1 MTDSTWHSGMLCKL
15 LPVRQVQVSL
25 FGTFWA
31 FPQCFQ
37 PHMEDLRLWR
47 ADCPWHAWL
56 RAASQWVSVDGPPG
70 PLSSLPSDD
79 SVGSCRLPYP
89 PLLVASAVL
98 PPCGFKQPFPG
109 YNEVTHLS
117 KHLPA
122 IWIHCFV
129 KCLYFYI
136 SFKKFIHRLFY
147 MFRTQVLCWL
157 YIFPLSLPTLSC
169 SFTDTVGFLSFF
181 LFVF

>member
-1 MTDSTWHSGMLCKL
+1 MLRKS

-25 FGTFWA
+25 FGPFWA

-47 ADCPWHAWL
+47 ADCPWHGWL
-56 RAASQWVSVDGPPG
+56 RAASQWVSVDVPPG
-70 PLSSLPSDD
+70 PLSSLPCED
-79 SVGSCRLPYP
+79 SMGSCRLPCS

-98 PPCGFKQPFPG
+98 PPFPG

-117 KHLPA
+117 IHLPA

-136 SFKKFIHRLFY
+136 SFKKFIHGLFY

-169 SFTDTVGFLSFF
+169 SFTDTLGFIFFFF